1 MPFSS
6 SLFPNLQVQL
16 QDAHSRT
23 VSSIT
28 FVLYLLKS
36 SHTNTHSLP
45 FLLFICVMFYGV
57 IFFSMLAAI
66 IEARFNQAQESE
78 AIQKI
83 IELGDLGLPGDAA
96 NLGAECSQTLL
107 LAANPCDSL

>member
-1 MPFSS
+1 
-6 SLFPNLQVQL
+6 
-16 QDAHSRT
+16 
-23 VSSIT
+23 
-28 FVLYLLKS
+28 
-36 SHTNTHSLP
+36 
-45 FLLFICVMFYGV
+45 
-57 IFFSMLAAI
+57 MLAAI